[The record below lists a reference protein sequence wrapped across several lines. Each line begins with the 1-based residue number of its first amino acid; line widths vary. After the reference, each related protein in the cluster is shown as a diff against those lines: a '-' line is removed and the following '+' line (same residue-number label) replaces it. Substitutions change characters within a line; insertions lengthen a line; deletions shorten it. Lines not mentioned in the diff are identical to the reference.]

1 MRTFE
6 NALIDKLDVL
16 AEAGR
21 GDAAWRARFVTLCGA
36 LADHA
41 RLPGG
46 TALVAA
52 AARQLDALLQ
62 YRAAAVPHRLYLVS
76 GTYSSVQHS
85 TVQQSIVRGSWG
97 DWWEGRQ
104 HSLDASIIAS
114 IYKLW

>member
-76 GTYSSVQHS
+76 GTYSTVQHS
-85 TVQQSIVRGSWG
+85 TLQYSTAQHRTAQYSTLQQSIVRGSWG
-97 DWWEGRQ
+97 D
-104 HSLDASIIAS
+104 S
-114 IYKLW
+114 